1 MKRSL
6 RSLLFAL
13 FFVIFA
19 IAPLCARSSY
29 KYKREFRKTLDAK
42 PGMEMS
48 VSSRNGKIEIEKWD
62 KDQVEIYALVRSN
75 KSVKDLDKIDVEVS
89 VDKNIVIET
98 RYPGYKSEKKEG
110 KTCNE
115 KDFSFWDLIKKMISS
130 GSGGSKAS
138 VDYEIKV
145 PDYVVVSKVST
156 TNGKI
161 DLEGTTGPSKLTT
174 TNGKI
179 EVENVEGDIEAHSTN
194 GKIEIENAS
203 GFVAA
208 RTTNGKI
215 EVESEGIKDLAT
227 TNGGIEAEI
236 KKVKENVAVRTTN
249 GSIKLALD
257 ANLDAII
264 ELRTTNGGID
274 LKDITL
280 EVTSIHKKKYV
291 KGKMGKGGPE
301 INASTTNGSIKI
313 RKL

>member
-6 RSLLFAL
+6 RSLLFSL

-19 IAPLCARSSY
+19 VAPVCAKSSY
-29 KYKREFRKTLDAK
+29 RHKREFRKTLDAK

-48 VSSRNGKIEIEKWD
+48 VFSRNGKIEIEKWD
-62 KDQVEIYALVRSN
+62 KDQVEIFAVIGTN
-75 KSVKDLDKIDVEVS
+75 KSKEELSKINIDIS
-89 VDKNIVIET
+89 VDENIVIET
-98 RYPGYKSEKKEG
+98 RYPGYKTKKTEG
-110 KTCNE
+110 ESCNE
-115 KDFSFWDLIKKMISS
+115 KDFSFWDLIKKAISS
-130 GSGGSKAS
+130 SCGGSKAS

-161 DLEGTTGPSKLTT
+161 DLEGTTGPSVLTT

-194 GKIEIENAS
+194 GKIKIENAN
-203 GFVAA
+203 GFVSA

-236 KKVKENVAVRTTN
+236 KKIKENIGIRTTN
-249 GSIKLALD
+249 GSIKLGLD

-264 ELRTTNGGID
+264 ELHTTNGGID
-274 LKDITL
+274 LDDITL
-280 EVTSIHKKKYV
+280 EVTSIHKKKHIE
-291 KGKMGKGGPE
+291 GKMGEGGPE
-301 INASTTNGSIKI
+301 INVSTTNGSIKI